1 MSLIDNIHL
10 CDGCGVEIVGAPV
23 YVNQKYFC
31 CQDCADGRECDC
43 GNKPDGGEDIRATKK
58 RVSVMG
64 RDIGSC

>member
-23 YVNQKYFC
+23 FVNNLFFC

-43 GNKPDGGEDIRATKK
+43 GNKLDVGEDFRSTKLGA
-58 RVSVMG
+58 SVMEG
-64 RDIGSC
+64 YIGSL

>member
-23 YVNQKYFC
+23 RVNKKYYC

-43 GNKPDGGEDIRATKK
+43 GKRLDGDEEIRSALGGT
-58 RVSVMG
+58 SVMG
-64 RDIGSC
+64 GGIGSS

>member
-23 YVNQKYFC
+23 LENKLFFC

-43 GNKPDGGEDIRATKK
+43 GNKLESGEDIRSPKTG
-58 RVSVMG
+58 VSVLG
-64 RDIGSC
+64 GDIGSF